1 MRVSKLSSTVQQFR
15 LEVVPSR
22 LFSLEI
28 HPTSFEWDTAF
39 HDLFIAAMDAKGPDH
54 SGALDVALA
63 VQVSRV
69 RWELPAG
76 TL

>member
-1 MRVSKLSSTVQQFR
+1 
-15 LEVVPSR
+15 
-22 LFSLEI
+22 
-28 HPTSFEWDTAF
+28 
-39 HDLFIAAMDAKGPDH
+39 LFIAAMYAKGPDH